1 MTGELLGA
9 ERWPDLARRRPLI
22 ALPLGSCE
30 QHGPHL
36 PLDTDTRIAVALAG
50 RLAGAGLDVLVAR
63 PLAIGASWEHH
74 EFPGLLSITNE
85 LLADVL
91 VEIARSADWAG
102 GLVLVNGHGGN
113 RAGVDAAVRRITDEG
128 RAVLSWWPRVEGGD
142 AHAGRTETSIMLALE
157 CDGDV
162 DVVWLDRAVP
172 GYSGPAAAAFSSG
185 LRAAS
190 PTGIV
195 GDPIGASA
203 DEGRVLLDALAT
215 DLIATVS
222 RWERAT

>member
-1 MTGELLGA
+1 MTARLLGA
-9 ERWPDLARRRPLI
+9 ERWPELVGRRPLV

-36 PLDTDTRIAVALAG
+36 PLDTDTRIAVALAA
-50 RLAGAGLDVLVAR
+50 RLAGAGLHVLVAP
-63 PLAIGASWEHH
+63 PLGIGASWEHH
-74 EFPGLLSITNE
+74 EFPGVLSITNE

-113 RAGVDAAVRRITDEG
+113 RAGVDAAVDRITDEG
-128 RAVLSWWPRVEGGD
+128 RAVLSWWPRVDGGD
-142 AHAGRTETSIMLALE
+142 AHAGRTETSIMLAL
-157 CDGDV
+157 DR

-172 GYSGPAAAAFSSG
+172 GYGGAASAAFASS
-185 LRAAS
+185 LRAVS

-203 DEGRVLLDALAT
+203 DEGRMLLDALAT

-222 RWERAT
+222 RWEHSR

>member
-1 MTGELLGA
+1 M
-9 ERWPDLARRRPLI
+9 
-22 ALPLGSCE
+22 
-30 QHGPHL
+30 
-36 PLDTDTRIAVALAG
+36 
-50 RLAGAGLDVLVAR
+50 
-63 PLAIGASWEHH
+63 
-74 EFPGLLSITNE
+74 
-85 LLADVL
+85 L

-128 RAVLSWWPRVEGGD
+128 RAVLSWWPRVERRGRPCGPDRDIDHARAGD
-142 AHAGRTETSIMLALE
+142 RDAVRLE
-157 CDGDV
+157 QPCPGT
-162 DVVWLDRAVP
+162 AVLRRRRSRP
-172 GYSGPAAAAFSSG
+172 S

-203 DEGRVLLDALAT
+203 DEGRALLDALAT

-222 RWERAT
+222 RWERSR

>member
-1 MTGELLGA
+1 MTGGVLGD
-9 ERWPDLARRRPLI
+9 ERWPELIGRRPLI

-36 PLDTDTRIAVALAG
+36 PLDTDTRIAVALAA
-50 RLAGAGLDVLVAR
+50 RLAGAGLDVLVAP
-63 PLAIGASWEHH
+63 PLTIGASWEHQ
-74 EFPGLLSITNE
+74 EFPGLLSMTNE
-85 LLADVL
+85 LLAAVL

-113 RAGVDAAVRRITDEG
+113 RAGVDAAVRRITDDG

-142 AHAGRTETSIMLALE
+142 AHAGRTETSIMLALGP
-157 CDGDV
+157 D
-162 DVVWLDRAVP
+162 AVRLEHSRR
-172 GYSGPAAAAFSSG
+172 GYAGPAAAAFSSG

-190 PTGIV
+190 PSGIV

-203 DEGRVLLDALAT
+203 GEGRALLDALAT

-222 RWERAT
+222 RWARSR